1 MVMKLIFREHKYNLL
16 TILIICIL
24 AISIIIFL
32 GSKTNNEV
40 HDIVQDQFNEQ
51 QLLLAR
57 QASEGIEEFLHQKTI
72 IIEILAQEISSVD
85 SDHINSSFA
94 NVHSKT
100 SGLYAIE
107 FVNESGSVT
116 LGYPEEN
123 VPFGYNLYEEEQ
135 EWAFELTRDS
145 RETYISSPTFLLE
158 GGLGFFMWTPIYEGD
173 TFKGTVLT
181 IIKISDISD
190 RFLNIAESP
199 RDIYMIDKQG
209 TILYDSSN
217 RYLWGRNYLKKLGNE
232 SPRLQQILH
241 EQMNG
246 SKGTDYYFDDNGSE
260 MKLISYSPIQWRNQI
275 LSVAVTSPISEVDAL
290 IYSVYVK
297 QGIFIGVSGLFLLLG
312 GFSIFLLL
320 TRWNKSLEI
329 EVANKTSEITKSNE
343 LLKQANKKLTELD
356 KLKSD
361 FVSMVSHELKTPLT
375 PMKTSAEFLL
385 QNDPDANV
393 RSEMLELIVRN
404 IDRQT
409 RMVDD
414 LLDISR
420 IESGRMRFRKET
432 IDLGETINAAIETI
446 KKQSEKKKLN
456 ITIDIPPDL
465 TKINADRDKL
475 IQVFVNLLSNALKFT
490 PKSGNVDIKVIEFEK
505 YIEIFVKDNG
515 IGIPPDKIDK
525 IFDKFYQI
533 DNTSTRHYGGSGLGL
548 AITKS
553 IVDGHGGTIRVESKP
568 GKGSVF
574 IMTLN
579 K

>member
-1 MVMKLIFREHKYNLL
+1 MIPKFTLGNNKCNLL
-16 TILIICIL
+16 LIIIICTL
-24 AISIIIFL
+24 IIFL
-32 GSKTNNEV
+32 ITLYGIKLNEDI
-40 HDIVQDQFNEQ
+40 HDIAQDQFTQ
-51 QLLLAR
+51 KQLLLSK
-57 QASEGIEEFLHQKTI
+57 QMSKGIEEFLNQKI
-72 IIEILAQEISSVD
+72 INIEILANHISDTPPNEI
-85 SDHINSSFA
+85 ITEFM
-94 NVHSKT
+94 NVYYHSQ
-100 SGLYAIE
+100 GIHVIE
-107 FVNESGSVT
+107 FVNESGVIAM
-116 LGYPEEN
+116 GYPLEN
-123 VPFGYNLYEEEQ
+123 RPIGYDLYGHDQ
-135 EWAFELTRDS
+135 ADAFEKARDNKK
-145 RETYISSPTFLLE
+145 TYIARPFPLME
-158 GGLGFFMWTPIYEGD
+158 GGLGVTIWSPVYDRGE
-173 TFKGTVLT
+173 FKGVVLA
-181 IIKISDISD
+181 IIRLSDISN
-190 RFLNIAESP
+190 RFLQTYDSTE
-199 RDIYMIDKQG
+199 RIYIVDEFG
-209 TILYDSSN
+209 TTLYDSSD
-217 RYLWGRNYLKKLGNE
+217 RYRAGESFIDAVNE
-232 SPRLQQILH
+232 TNPLFLQILN

-246 SKGTDYYFDDNGSE
+246 SEGTGYYFESNTSE
-260 MKLISYSPIQWRNQI
+260 KKLTAYSPIKWQNRLW
-275 LSVAVTSPISEVDAL
+275 SVAIASPQSDVDDL
-290 IYSVYVK
+290 IYSVYMK
-297 QGIFIGVSGLFLLLG
+297 QVGFIGLSG
-312 GFSIFLLL
+312 GFIVLFSLSIILLL

-329 EVANKTSEITKSNE
+329 EVASKTSEITKSNE
-343 LLKQANKKLTELD
+343 LLKKANKKLTELD

-420 IESGRMRFRKET
+420 IESGRMRFRRET
-432 IDLGETINAAIETI
+432 IDLGETINVAVETI
-446 KKQSEKKKLN
+446 KKQSEEKRLN

-533 DNTSTRHYGGSGLGL
+533 DNTSTRYYGGSGLGL

-553 IVDGHGGTIRVESKP
+553 IVDGHEGTIRVESKP
-568 GKGSVF
+568 GEGSVF
-574 IMTLN
+574 IVTFN